1 MSDPY
6 FSVVIPTHKRLPMLL
21 RVLDA
26 LEEQRGA
33 PDLEVI
39 VIDDGSGDNTSD
51 VMGARRANHY
61 TLTFRTQANAG
72 PGRARNHGVSL
83 AAGRYILFI
92 GDDTVPEPTFLAEHA
107 RIHRDAGDDPLVACL
122 GYTGW
127 PGTERVTAF
136 MDYINDFGLQFGYK
150 LIRDGEIVPFNFFYT
165 SNISLD
171 RQLLGEEPFD
181 TTFPAAAWEDIE
193 LAFRLGTLGLKI
205 RYNAR
210 AVTRHYHP
218 MTVDSFARRQ
228 YSVGRS
234 GAIFYRKHPELAGF
248 LGVHELETRT
258 LASERRLAH
267 LRRRAHLGERFR
279 VLATNRVFET
289 LMREHYLRGLRDGL
303 ASPTPEFGPAQ
314 PGPTG
319 RHRRS

>member
-1 MSDPY
+1 MSALY
-6 FSVVIPTHKRLPMLL
+6 FSVVIPTYKRLPMLL

-26 LEEQRGA
+26 LEAQQDA
-33 PDLEVI
+33 PEFEVI
-39 VIDDGSGDNTSD
+39 VIDDGSNDDTVRAVSERRVTS
-51 VMGARRANHY
+51 Y
-61 TLTFRTQANAG
+61 SLTFRSQANAG

-83 AAGRYILFI
+83 ATGRYILFI
-92 GDDTVPEPTFLAEHA
+92 GDDTVPESRFLAEHA
-107 RIHRDAGDDPLVACL
+107 RVHRDANDDRLTACL

-127 PGTERVTAF
+127 PPSERVTAF
-136 MDYINDFGLQFGYK
+136 MDYINDYGLQFGYK
-150 LIRDGEIVPFNFFYT
+150 LIHDGEIVPFNFFYT

-171 RQLLGEEPFD
+171 RQLLGDEPFD

-193 LAFRLGTLGLKI
+193 LAFRLDALGMKI
-205 RYNAR
+205 RYNAS
-210 AVTRHYHP
+210 AVTLHYHP

-228 YSVGRS
+228 YTVGRS

-258 LASERRLAH
+258 LADERRLAH
-267 LRRRAHLGERFR
+267 LRRRARLGERFR

-303 ASPTPEFGPAQ
+303 ALNLS
-314 PGPTG
+314 
-319 RHRRS
+319 

>member
-1 MSDPY
+1 MSAPY

-39 VIDDGSGDNTSD
+39 VIDDGSGDDTSE
-51 VMGARRANHY
+51 VMRARRANHY
-61 TLTFRTQANAG
+61 TLTFRTQPNAG

-127 PGTERVTAF
+127 PASERVTAF

-150 LIRDGEIVPFNFFYT
+150 LIRDSEIVPFNFFYT

-171 RQLLGEEPFD
+171 RQLLGDEP
-181 TTFPAAAWEDIE
+181 
-193 LAFRLGTLGLKI
+193 
-205 RYNAR
+205 
-210 AVTRHYHP
+210 VTRHYHP

-248 LGVHELETRT
+248 LGVHELETRA
-258 LASERRLAH
+258 LATGRRLAH
-267 LRRRAHLGERFR
+267 LRRRARLGERFR
-279 VLATNRVFET
+279 VLATNRLFET

-314 PGPTG
+314 LGPTD
-319 RHRRS
+319 RDPRS